1 MMMEQQETEKI
12 ALAKKRV
19 WLALIPAILFV
30 SILWLVFLI
39 GQTLLDRVDIMRLGI
54 TPGEITGLRGVIFS
68 PLLHSSVSHLW
79 SNTLS
84 LLILIWFLFYFYSKI
99 ALNVFAALWIISG
112 VVTWLIGRNALHVGA
127 SGLVFAM
134 LFFLFFSGIF
144 RKYIPLVAVSLIV
157 AFIYGGSV
165 WSILPITEL
174 IDASI
179 SWEGHLSGAISGLLM
194 AVVYRREGP
203 QKPEV
208 VWEEEEEEEGE
219 EEI

>member
-1 MMMEQQETEKI
+1 MEQQETEKI

-30 SILWLVFLI
+30 SIIWLVFLI
-39 GQTLLDRVDIMRLGI
+39 GQTLLDRVDIMRLGL

-219 EEI
+219 ELMG

>member
-1 MMMEQQETEKI
+1 MEQQETEKI

-30 SILWLVFLI
+30 SIIWLVFLI

-208 VWEEEEEEEGE
+208 VWEEEVEEEDE
-219 EEI
+219 ELMG